1 MTQET
6 EHKSIDLR
14 EVFLG
19 LQEEMIS
26 ALATNRAAI
35 AHPGTK
41 GAATE
46 ARWLAMLGHYLPRRY
61 CATSA
66 FVVDVEGRISDQI
79 DIVIYDQHYSPFLF
93 NRDGARY
100 VPAESVYAVFE
111 VKPSL
116 NAVNVAY
123 AAAKAL
129 SVRTLRR
136 TSASIVHAGGKYEP
150 KVPPRIL
157 AGLLSS
163 EAEWKPAFGDP
174 LREALTNL
182 ATNEQLDLV
191 CVLQEGSVSAAYSGI
206 AIEIET
212 SASDTAL
219 IFFFLRLLARLQ
231 SVGTVAAMDLDEYSR
246 IL

>member
-1 MTQET
+1 MTRET

-14 EVFLG
+14 DVFLG
-19 LQEEMIS
+19 LQREMIA
-26 ALATNRAAI
+26 ALATNRTAI
-35 AHPGTK
+35 QHPGTK
-41 GAATE
+41 GVATE
-46 ARWLAMLGHYLPRRY
+46 AQWLAMLEHYLPRRY

-66 FVVDVEGRISDQI
+66 FVVDVEGCVSDQI

-93 NRDGARY
+93 NRDGAKY
-100 VPAESVYAVFE
+100 VPAESVYGVFE

-116 NAVNVAY
+116 NAANVAY
-123 AAAKAL
+123 ASAKAA

-136 TSASIVHAGGKYEP
+136 TSAPIVHAGGKYEP
-150 KVPPRIL
+150 KIPPRIL
-157 AGLLSS
+157 AGLLAS

-174 LREALTNL
+174 LREALTTV
-182 ATNEQLDLV
+182 APDEQLDLV
-191 CVLQEGSVSAAYSGI
+191 CVLQEGSFSASYSG
-206 AIEIET
+206 AATEIET
-212 SASDTAL
+212 CAPDVAL